1 MEVFLLSFVRRMRT
15 FCDLEVNYIIGYL
28 FSWIADFD
36 LFGGFFQG
44 GGREG
49 GVGPRVPPPP
59 DPEGGYMNASTHR
72 LEASTILITL
82 FLLSHPR
89 PKSTKLTN

>member
-36 LFGGFFQG
+36 LFGFFFQG
-44 GGREG
+44 GGGEKEG
-49 GVGPRVPPPP
+49 SDPESPPPP
-59 DPEGGYMNASTHR
+59 DPEGGT
-72 LEASTILITL
+72 
-82 FLLSHPR
+82 
-89 PKSTKLTN
+89 

>member
-1 MEVFLLSFVRRMRT
+1 MEVFLLLFVRRMRT

-44 GGREG
+44 GGEG

-59 DPEGGYMNASTHR
+59 PDPEGGT
-72 LEASTILITL
+72 
-82 FLLSHPR
+82 
-89 PKSTKLTN
+89 

>member
-36 LFGGFFQG
+36 LFGVFFQG
-44 GGREG
+44 GGGEKEG
-49 GVGPRVPPPP
+49 SDPESPPPQIRR
-59 DPEGGYMNASTHR
+59 GGT
-72 LEASTILITL
+72 
-82 FLLSHPR
+82 
-89 PKSTKLTN
+89 